1 MTSIPE
7 QPAGRPTAAA
17 VNAEIRALWAG
28 GTLTAEQQA
37 EYHQLL
43 VVWAEAMRAEQ
54 ELAA

>member
-1 MTSIPE
+1 MTSTPE
-7 QPAGRPTAAA
+7 QLADHPSAAA
-17 VNAEIRALWAG
+17 VNARIRALWVG